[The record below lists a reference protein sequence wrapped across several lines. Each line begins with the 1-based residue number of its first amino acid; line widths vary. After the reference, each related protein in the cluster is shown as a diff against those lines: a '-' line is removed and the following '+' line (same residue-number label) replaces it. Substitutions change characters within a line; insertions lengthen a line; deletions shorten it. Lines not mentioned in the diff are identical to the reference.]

1 MERCSSL
8 ASWEMQVKI
17 SGRSPRTCQNGKVG
31 KVTSPCD
38 GRTWGDGVTEA
49 RLRRCEL
56 ASVLGRVWQ
65 LLKEANQWFSCGPAI
80 AVQGI
85 YFRQLQIDVHT
96 ETTHTCVFLGRWC
109 PVSQG
114 ENLPGVSA
122 RVGGC
127 TEWDPPRPQ
136 NSAQQGKETNSI
148 YSKVEQSRGIMK
160 SKFFQSQN
168 ANYYEI

>member
-8 ASWEMQVKI
+8 ASREMQVKI

-31 KVTSPCD
+31 NVKSPSD
-38 GRTWGDGVTEA
+38 GRTGRDGVTEA
-49 RLRRCEL
+49 RLRGHEL
-56 ASVLGRVWQ
+56 TSALGSVWQ

-80 AVQGI
+80 AVHGI

-122 RVGGC
+122 QVGGC
-127 TEWDPPRPQ
+127 TEWDPPRPR
-136 NSAQQGKETNSI
+136 NSAQQGKGTNSI
-148 YSKVEQSRGIMK
+148 CSKVEESRGVMK
-160 SKFFQSQN
+160 SKFCQSQN

>member
-8 ASWEMQVKI
+8 ASREMQVKI
-17 SGRSPRTCQNGKVG
+17 LGRSPHTCQNGKVG

-38 GRTWGDGVTEA
+38 GRTWRDGVTKA
-49 RLRRCEL
+49 RLRGREL
-56 ASVLGRVWQ
+56 ASALGRVWHI
-65 LLKEANQWFSCGPAI
+65 LKEVNQWFSCSPAI

-85 YFRQLQIDVHT
+85 YFRQLQTDVHT

-114 ENLPGVSA
+114 ENLPGLSA
-122 RVGGC
+122 QVGGC
-127 TEWDPPRPQ
+127 TDRDPPRPL
-136 NSAQQGKETNSI
+136 NSAQQGKGTNSI
-148 YSKVEQSRGIMK
+148 CSKVEESCGVMK
-160 SKFFQSQN
+160 SKFCQSQN